1 MGTNVYSHDMR
12 KYSPACDN
20 LSRWVPAP
28 PWGEGRGAAATKWRL
43 RHRGRVFSLF
53 DCMTAT
59 STLLALSSLHEG
71 GRVVRAAGRRGAIPC
86 IVPQACLISRPILA
100 TLPVGPGHCSVGKR
114 GARPCL
120 PTPGRPGVMPVP
132 ERSRRAR
139 REGRIVASRKP
150 ARPLLPIDYARR
162 RSYSFCSLVSCIRFI
177 RLEMAA
183 CG

>member
-1 MGTNVYSHDMR
+1 MTCENIPL
-12 KYSPACDN
+12 PATICQGGY
-20 LSRWVPAP
+20 AP
-28 PWGEGRGAAATKWRL
+28 LLGGRAGERQQQNGGRDT
-43 RHRGRVFSLF
+43 RGRAFSLF

-71 GRVVRAAGRRGAIPC
+71 GGVVRAAGRRGVIPC
-86 IVPQACLISRPILA
+86 IVPQACLISRSILA
-100 TLPVGPGHCSVGKR
+100 TLPSGPGHCSVGKR

-132 ERSRRAR
+132 EQSRRAR
-139 REGRIVASRKP
+139 REGRIAAGRQP